1 LGEFWVELLESFDE
15 SPELFEE
22 LFDESPELFEE
33 SPEVFEE
40 PDCELELA
48 PLLLVVW
55 VFPCPE
61 AQAARDAS
69 TRTPHKKIANPERL
83 RRTDIRSSHRHVG
96 ERTEEAAPGPSG
108 SCRGPERHY
117 DARMPL
123 LGLTLTPAGEE
134 RLAAR
139 PPQLALSDV
148 QTRDV
153 EPGRPVRLLDARGRT
168 RAAGVADPENELL
181 RLWSHGDESR
191 APDAAFLR
199 GKLAA
204 ALELRRTLGLA
215 DGESAYRLV
224 NGEGDGLS
232 GLAADVY
239 GPFAVVTALSRGL
252 LGHARLLAQWA
263 LELLPATGL
272 PLRGAVLK
280 ARLKASGNAP
290 ERSKD
295 DVVGET
301 PPDKLVVRESR
312 VPYEVHLRGGINV
325 GLFTDMREHRA
336 GLGRFVRGKRVLNT
350 FAYTGALSVAAARAG
365 AAVITSVDLAAGPL
379 AWARA
384 NFALS
389 GLDPA
394 AHRWEISDVFRFL
407 EAERAR
413 RAAYDVVILDPPT
426 VSGARAALWAQK
438 RDYPELI
445 AAACALL
452 PDEGGHLWI
461 SSNTHRGPSV
471 LKQVDAGLA
480 LARREAQL
488 LELGGLPP
496 DYPTPLNWP
505 AARYL
510 EVCQLRVGGPLPD

>member
-1 LGEFWVELLESFDE
+1 
-15 SPELFEE
+15 
-22 LFDESPELFEE
+22 
-33 SPEVFEE
+33 
-40 PDCELELA
+40 
-48 PLLLVVW
+48 
-55 VFPCPE
+55 
-61 AQAARDAS
+61 
-69 TRTPHKKIANPERL
+69 
-83 RRTDIRSSHRHVG
+83 
-96 ERTEEAAPGPSG
+96 
-108 SCRGPERHY
+108 
-117 DARMPL
+117 MPL
-123 LGLTLTPAGEE
+123 LGLTLTATGEQ
-134 RLAAR
+134 RLGNR

-148 QTRDV
+148 DSARDL
-153 EPGRPVRLLDARGRT
+153 EPGRPIRLLDARGRT

-181 RLWSHGDESR
+181 RIWSHGDAGR

-199 GKLAA
+199 DKLGAA
-204 ALELRRTLGLA
+204 FALRRTLGVA
-215 DGESAYRLV
+215 DGESAYRLL

-252 LGHARLLAQWA
+252 VGHARLLAQLA
-263 LELLPATGL
+263 LEMLPAAGL

-280 ARLKASGNAP
+280 TRLKGSGNAP
-290 ERSKD
+290 ERAKD
-295 DVVGET
+295 DVVGEP
-301 PPDKLVVRESR
+301 PPDKLIVRESG

-365 AAVITSVDLAAGPL
+365 ASAITSVDLAAGPL

-394 AHRWEISDVFRFL
+394 PHRWEVSDVFRFL
-407 EAERAR
+407 EAERER
-413 RAAYDVVILDPPT
+413 RTTHDVVILDPPT
-426 VSGARAALWAQK
+426 VSGARASMWAQK

-445 AAACALL
+445 AAACAVL
-452 PDEGGHLWI
+452 PEAGGHLWI

-471 LKQVDAGLA
+471 LKHVDAGLA
-480 LARREAQL
+480 LAEREAQV

-510 EVCQLRVGGPLPD
+510 EVCQVRVGASLGD

>member
-1 LGEFWVELLESFDE
+1 
-15 SPELFEE
+15 
-22 LFDESPELFEE
+22 
-33 SPEVFEE
+33 
-40 PDCELELA
+40 
-48 PLLLVVW
+48 
-55 VFPCPE
+55 
-61 AQAARDAS
+61 
-69 TRTPHKKIANPERL
+69 
-83 RRTDIRSSHRHVG
+83 
-96 ERTEEAAPGPSG
+96 
-108 SCRGPERHY
+108 
-117 DARMPL
+117 
-123 LGLTLTPAGEE
+123 E

-181 RLWSHGDESR
+181 RLWSRGDESR

-232 GLAADVY
+232 GLAAD
-239 GPFAVVTALSRGL
+239 
-252 LGHARLLAQWA
+252 
-263 LELLPATGL
+263 GL
-272 PLRGAVLK
+272 PLRGAVIK

-301 PPDKLVVRESR
+301 PPDKLVVRESG

-496 DYPTPLNWP
+496 DYPTPLHW
-505 AARYL
+505 
-510 EVCQLRVGGPLPD
+510 